1 MKRYV
6 LSFILIS
13 LCATSAQAVVELDGE
28 FSYRKQVYGA
38 TRQNDAVSRSY
49 NGSMAIYLFD
59 LTALEFSYMQ
69 NADITTEHNTIAI
82 NSAYSIIGFQNR
94 VDSDVYGVGLRQA
107 LAPRGSR
114 FRPIISLGYAKQFTY
129 YQTNYDI
136 RTESNGLVFTVND
149 SSGKSRVDSVTA
161 SLGLQIGLT
170 ERFALK
176 CSVKTIFPAFKSG
189 LAQDNMSYLA
199 GFTWYL

>member
-1 MKRYV
+1 MKGY
-6 LSFILIS
+6 LAAFILCFLSIK
-13 LCATSAQAVVELDGE
+13 SAQAVVELDGE
-28 FSYRKQVYGA
+28 FNYRKQVYGS
-38 TRQNDAVSRSY
+38 TRQNDVVSRTYS
-49 NGSMAIYLFD
+49 GSMAIYLFD
-59 LTALEFSYMQ
+59 LTAIELSYMQ

-94 VDSDVYGVGLRQA
+94 VDSQLYGVGLRQA

-114 FRPIISLGYAKQFTY
+114 FRPMLSLGYGKQFTH

-136 RTESNGLVFTVND
+136 KTEASGLVFTVND

-161 SLGLQIGLT
+161 SFGLQIGLT
-170 ERFALK
+170 QRFALK
-176 CSVKTIFPAFKSG
+176 CSVKTVFPAFRTG